1 MNSFIDEITMASY
14 DSEIDLDRDVP
25 NPIEYDPAN
34 DIPENEDDFDFDA
47 YCEANPDFNA
57 AMNGHPEYI

>member
-1 MNSFIDEITMASY
+1 MASY

-47 YCEANPDFNA
+47 YCEANPDFNSA
-57 AMNGHPEYI
+57 INGHPDYI

>member
-34 DIPENEDDFDFDA
+34 DIPENEDNFDFDA
-47 YCEANPDFNA
+47 YCEANPDFDSA
-57 AMNGHPEYI
+57 INGHPDWV

>member
-34 DIPENEDDFDFDA
+34 DIPENEDNFDFDA

-57 AMNGHPEYI
+57 ALNGHSDWV